1 MINNALYGFH
11 LGSRNVFWNVTIRN
25 ITFTMFQN
33 GSQAIP
39 VEAKLTGHLE
49 LSKEMKRG
57 LVSFH
62 MDEKALFVDFSKV
75 MSHGHNRVSG
85 TFTHNI
91 SSLNNAG
98 MKKSLT

>member
-1 MINNALYGFH
+1 MFGNSSIH
-11 LGSRNVFWNVTIRN
+11 K

-39 VEAKLTGHLE
+39 VEAILKGQLE
-49 LSKEMKRG
+49 LSKEMIRS

-75 MSHGHNRVSG
+75 MSHRHNRVTG
-85 TFTHNI
+85 TLTHNI
-91 SSLNNAG
+91 SSLKNAG